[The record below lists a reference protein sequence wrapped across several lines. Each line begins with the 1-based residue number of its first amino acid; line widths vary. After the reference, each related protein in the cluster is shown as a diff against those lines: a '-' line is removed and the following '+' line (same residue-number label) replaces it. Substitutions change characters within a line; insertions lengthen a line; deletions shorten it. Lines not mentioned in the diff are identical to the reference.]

1 MANIKVMTAL
11 GPLMA
16 DSETGA
22 LLVQIA
28 PYTTGGIGAKDCTA
42 ADTNYTLAAQACR
55 SVMLQAPTTNSGLL
69 WLGIGTAAVEG
80 KGLHLAAGNWV
91 NVGASDLSMVNVLAK
106 SAGDDLCYQWVN

>member
-1 MANIKVMTAL
+1 MAQKKIFKAD

-16 DSETGA
+16 DEETGA
-22 LLVQIA
+22 ALVQIA

-55 SVMLQAPTTNSGLL
+55 SVMLQALGTNSGLL

-91 NVGASDLSMVNVLAK
+91 NVGASNLSMVNVLAK
-106 SAGDDLCYQWVN
+106 SAGDDLCYNWVD